1 MAALLAACDEQKN
14 AYVAPPPP
22 EVTVAPPEKRDV
34 VQTLNFTGNTS
45 AYLSAELVAR
55 VPGFLDKV
63 LFDDGQTVEKDKLLF
78 VIEQAPYV
86 AAVDQAEAGLMKAE
100 AELSQAKITTDRL
113 QRAAKTGA
121 VSKQQLDEAT
131 AQEEVAQG
139 EVRSRQAQLEEAAL
153 NLSYTEVRAP
163 FAGQIGR
170 RLVDPGNYVGAG
182 GAPTKLAMI
191 DQLKPIYAY
200 FNVDEASVLRVKD
213 MQRKKGAPNYRTNPV
228 PVHAALQDEDGYP
241 HEGKVDYVASG
252 IDPNT
257 GTLQVRAI
265 FPNDDNILLPGVFV
279 RLSVPI
285 GTNEGALLVP
295 QLALGTSQA
304 GRYVLVV
311 GDNGVV
317 EQRPVK
323 LGSRQGEMQV
333 VSEGL
338 KPDDLVVV
346 NGIQRA
352 RPGAKVTPVRQQQA
366 AQAASPGGSPGGTEG
381 GAKTNGGDE
390 TGGNGTSGKRATGA
404 EAGAATANKP

>member
-1 MAALLAACDEQKN
+1 MVAAGLLAACDDQKN

-22 EVTVAPPEKRDV
+22 EVTVAHPERRDIT
-34 VQTLNFTGNTS
+34 QTLDFTGNTS
-45 AYLSAELVAR
+45 AFRSAELVAR

-63 LFDDGQTVEKDKLLF
+63 LFEDGQTVEENQLLF

-100 AELSQAKITTDRL
+100 AELSQAKVTTDRL

-139 EVRSRQAQLEEAAL
+139 EVRAMQAQLEEAAL

-182 GAPTKLAMI
+182 GTPTKLATM

-213 MQRKKGAPNYRTNPV
+213 MQRKKGSPDYRANPV
-228 PVHAALQDEDGYP
+228 PVQLGLQNEEGYP
-241 HEGKVDYVASG
+241 HDGKVDFVASG

-265 FPNDDNILLPGVFV
+265 FPNPDNVLLPGVFV
-279 RLSVPI
+279 RLRVPI
-285 GTNEGALLVP
+285 GMSDGALLVP

-311 GDNGVV
+311 TDGGTV
-317 EQRPVK
+317 EQRTVK
-323 LGSRQGEMQV
+323 LGSRQGRMQV
-333 VSEGL
+333 VTEGL
-338 KPDDLVVV
+338 KPDDMVVV

-366 AQAASPGGSPGGTEG
+366 AAE
-381 GAKTNGGDE
+381 GDE
-390 TGGNGTSGKRATGA
+390 ADAGAGGRAAGNTGA
-404 EAGAATANKP
+404 SDTGASGTGADAAATKKP